1 LFALSIWIFDGD
13 RERVLKYTFGVG
25 ERNPVLLEIRSCLR
39 WVRPEPHASMIY
51 TSYASRKR
59 PFSEV

>member
-1 LFALSIWIFDGD
+1 LFAFSIRVFDSD
-13 RERVLKYTFGVG
+13 RERVLKYTFGIG
-25 ERNPVLLEIRSCLR
+25 ERNPVLLEIRSRLR

-59 PFSEV
+59 